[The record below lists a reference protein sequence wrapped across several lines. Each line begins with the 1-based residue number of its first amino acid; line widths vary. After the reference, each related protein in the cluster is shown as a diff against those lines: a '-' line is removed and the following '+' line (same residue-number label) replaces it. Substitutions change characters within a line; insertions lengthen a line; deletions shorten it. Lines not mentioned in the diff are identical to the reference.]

1 MSFFSVVIPVY
12 NKANFLAQT
21 LQSVINQNFEDF
33 EVIIVNDGSTDKSLE
48 VINQFKDKRL
58 KVFSQNNQGASV
70 ARNFGVEKS
79 QSQWIALLDADDIW
93 HNEHLEE
100 INNTIQKLP
109 QAKVVSTAYQIELHY
124 NFVKQPAY
132 SKPKPKA
139 ISYIDDY
146 FAYSLIDPLFWTS
159 TLAFKKSCFLETGG
173 FDTQLST
180 GEDVDLIIRLALKYK
195 LGYNPIATLSYKR
208 HTENNLSTYS
218 HLSETRKYIDKHK
231 INEINNQSLKIYLD
245 INRYSLALQAKMQK
259 QTDIYESMKS
269 DINFKYLR
277 TKQRILIC
285 LPPLLLRLLKKLQLK
300 MIKFGIYKSAFN

>member
-21 LQSVINQNFEDF
+21 LQSVIDQSFEDF

-48 VINQFKDKRL
+48 VINQFKDKRFQ
-58 KVFSQNNQGASV
+58 VFSQNNQGASM
-70 ARNFGVEKS
+70 ARNFGIEKS
-79 QSQWIALLDADDIW
+79 QSKWIALLDADDIW
-93 HNEHLEE
+93 HENHLEE
-100 INNTIQKLP
+100 IYKAIQKLP
-109 QAKVVSTAYQIELHY
+109 KAEVVSTAYQIELHY
-124 NFVKQPAY
+124 NFIKQPDY
-132 SKPKPKA
+132 SKPKPKE

-159 TLAFKKSCFLETGG
+159 TLAFKKSCFISIGS

-231 INEINNQSLKIYLD
+231 INEKNNQSLKIYLD

-259 QTDIYESMKS
+259 QTDIYRVMKS
-269 DINFKYLR
+269 EIDFKNLSSKKR
-277 TKQRILIC
+277 FLLT
-285 LPPLLLRLLKKLQLK
+285 LPSFLLRLLKKLQLLL
-300 MIKFGIYKSAFN
+300 IKFGFYKSAFN